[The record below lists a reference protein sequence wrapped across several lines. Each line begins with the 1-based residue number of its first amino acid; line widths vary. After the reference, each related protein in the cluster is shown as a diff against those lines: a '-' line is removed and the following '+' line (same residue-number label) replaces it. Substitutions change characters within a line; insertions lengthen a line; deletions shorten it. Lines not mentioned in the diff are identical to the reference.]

1 MDWFGVVIAILGTYV
16 LVALAILVGGYI
28 LTSIAHMKALKA
40 LGYDNAWMAW
50 IPFAQQYA
58 LADVAAGNQE
68 TVMLF
73 GSLSVP
79 AMLYKFW
86 WVLWIVLMFIPIV
99 GRLASWAVL
108 VVFRG
113 NCYVKIYARLD
124 GTSEQEQ
131 QVLGYLSG
139 CFAIIAIVK
148 FLASNYSTKQ
158 RF

>member
-16 LVALAILVGGYI
+16 LVALAILVGGYV

-86 WVLWIVLMFIPIV
+86 WVLWIVLMFIP
-99 GRLASWAVL
+99 
-108 VVFRG
+108 
-113 NCYVKIYARLD
+113 
-124 GTSEQEQ
+124 
-131 QVLGYLSG
+131 
-139 CFAIIAIVK
+139 
-148 FLASNYSTKQ
+148 SNSVPA
-158 RF
+158 